1 MIEGIQN
8 RGMTRGRTIDW
19 IQKRG
24 MTRGR
29 KGLGLHHSLLVHQGD
44 PVGSSPTSLT
54 GLREK
59 LEGDK
64 LTEAGKENREKMR
77 IE

>member
-8 RGMTRGRTIDW
+8 
-19 IQKRG
+19 RG

-44 PVGSSPTSLT
+44 PVGSSPASLT

-64 LTEAGKENREKMR
+64 LSGAGKENREKIR